1 MENLRLQRIQT
12 LELHQE
18 SLVEQTTW
26 ATATSSVSGEDAR
39 RTLQSLEQS
48 VAELQAS
55 VVAKKDLLE
64 ETRERSQ
71 KGQRYIQALQQQ
83 QLQLISQAD
92 ERVLR
97 NPRRFYET
105 RRGFRQMADRLA
117 LPEAHLEPERP
128 MLATAMPGRHGIVT
142 ALNLVAPAERPSKP
156 SMDYP
161 PPAASIAWPRY
172 LSWLGF
178 TVGAL
183 QGLRRKLFGGA
194 QAVALDPAL
203 PLAVRLQLI
212 NSRRDLRSK
221 AQLAPRSFRQMLRN
235 SADTLEEVP
244 ALLVTVA
251 VLAGNMLAPKKGLTG
266 FRQLGEA
273 EALLFTAG
281 KLHLGMQPETSGKM
295 RLLGGDFLYA
305 EGQWML
311 AELGSLPVIRLTS
324 RMIQDVSDGSS
335 KGGAAPADMET
346 FSVGQVGAKAA
357 LHAAYIRVGSY
368 FSAVAS
374 GAAWLSGS
382 PKPVVKALRRY
393 GTNLGTAL
401 QLAQFR
407 EDAASQDAALW
418 LARSAQE
425 ALRGPEMAQL
435 QGSAALKGIRRLC
448 HRVERSCAGA
458 LEELLRKPE
467 NSEIKGLT
475 FADVESMERMLEEL
489 YVRPDE
495 SGGGRTFELEGMGF
509 RRDQASDDGL
519 QALIARG
526 LAQDALPEPQEP
538 APSWPPQGPKAGLQV
553 TSTCVGQELVAVNS
567 NLDGERLAR
576 PASSDLV
583 REEVVRLF
591 QSGGKRLR
599 PVLTLLTARATGA
612 SEAAMADVVSLAAA
626 VEVLHSASL
635 VHDDILD
642 EADTRRGEEAAHVR
656 LGERAAAL
664 VGDFLFATASVLVAE
679 IGSLPTVL
687 LISKVVADFGRGEL
701 AQSAVRFEAV
711 DYSLEDYLAKSFYK
725 TASLLAAAC
734 HAAAV
739 LSRPQSS
746 PDAQECQNCYRFGAY
761 VGLAFQVVDDI
772 LDFVAT
778 EEELGKP
785 ALADLKEGNLGA
797 PVLFAA
803 QEGALPPAHR
813 QELLE
818 AIERRLTKP
827 GDLDLV
833 RRLVEEGKG
842 VEKSKALA
850 RRFVDLAALE
860 LDKLEPGEARAGM
873 RLFAEYVV
881 AKPKPA
887 VLSNERNAE
896 IYMARSE
903 PGSRDGWMR
912 HPITGKVEL
921 WEDHWQ
927 TPKCIQQYYQPGTIQ
942 LRCPGEPP
950 RWMYADGDF

>member
-1 MENLRLQRIQT
+1 MYRIQAF
-12 LELHQE
+12 LE
-18 SLVEQTTW
+18 SYTTQMW
-26 ATATSSVSGEDAR
+26 VDPGANLSSKHS
-39 RTLQSLEQS
+39 
-48 VAELQAS
+48 
-55 VVAKKDLLE
+55 
-64 ETRERSQ
+64 
-71 KGQRYIQALQQQ
+71 
-83 QLQLISQAD
+83 
-92 ERVLR
+92 
-97 NPRRFYET
+97 
-105 RRGFRQMADRLA
+105 
-117 LPEAHLEPERP
+117 
-128 MLATAMPGRHGIVT
+128 
-142 ALNLVAPAERPSKP
+142 
-156 SMDYP
+156 
-161 PPAASIAWPRY
+161 
-172 LSWLGF
+172 
-178 TVGAL
+178 
-183 QGLRRKLFGGA
+183 
-194 QAVALDPAL
+194 
-203 PLAVRLQLI
+203 
-212 NSRRDLRSK
+212 
-221 AQLAPRSFRQMLRN
+221 
-235 SADTLEEVP
+235 
-244 ALLVTVA
+244 
-251 VLAGNMLAPKKGLTG
+251 KGLVV
-266 FRQLGEA
+266 R
-273 EALLFTAG
+273 
-281 KLHLGMQPETSGKM
+281 
-295 RLLGGDFLYA
+295 
-305 EGQWML
+305 
-311 AELGSLPVIRLTS
+311 
-324 RMIQDVSDGSS
+324 
-335 KGGAAPADMET
+335 AAD
-346 FSVGQVGAKAA
+346 
-357 LHAAYIRVGSY
+357 L
-368 FSAVAS
+368 
-374 GAAWLSGS
+374 
-382 PKPVVKALRRY
+382 RY

-467 NSEIKGLT
+467 NSEIKG
-475 FADVESMERMLEEL
+475 LEEL

-591 QSGGKRLR
+591 Q
-599 PVLTLLTARATGA
+599 
-612 SEAAMADVVSLAAA
+612 
-626 VEVLHSASL
+626 
-635 VHDDILD
+635 
-642 EADTRRGEEAAHVR
+642 
-656 LGERAAAL
+656 
-664 VGDFLFATASVLVAE
+664 FATASVLVAE

-701 AQSAVRFEAV
+701 AQSAVRFEA
-711 DYSLEDYLAKSFYK
+711 
-725 TASLLAAAC
+725 
-734 HAAAV
+734 
-739 LSRPQSS
+739 SS

-785 ALADLKEGNLGA
+785 ALADLKDRIEGNLGA

-881 AKPKPA
+881 
-887 VLSNERNAE
+887 V
-896 IYMARSE
+896 RS
-903 PGSRDGWMR
+903 
-912 HPITGKVEL
+912 
-921 WEDHWQ
+921 
-927 TPKCIQQYYQPGTIQ
+927 Y
-942 LRCPGEPP
+942 
-950 RWMYADGDF
+950 

>member
-1 MENLRLQRIQT
+1 MWVDPGANL
-12 LELHQE
+12 
-18 SLVEQTTW
+18 
-26 ATATSSVSGEDAR
+26 SSKHS
-39 RTLQSLEQS
+39 
-48 VAELQAS
+48 
-55 VVAKKDLLE
+55 
-64 ETRERSQ
+64 
-71 KGQRYIQALQQQ
+71 
-83 QLQLISQAD
+83 
-92 ERVLR
+92 
-97 NPRRFYET
+97 
-105 RRGFRQMADRLA
+105 
-117 LPEAHLEPERP
+117 
-128 MLATAMPGRHGIVT
+128 
-142 ALNLVAPAERPSKP
+142 
-156 SMDYP
+156 
-161 PPAASIAWPRY
+161 
-172 LSWLGF
+172 
-178 TVGAL
+178 
-183 QGLRRKLFGGA
+183 
-194 QAVALDPAL
+194 
-203 PLAVRLQLI
+203 
-212 NSRRDLRSK
+212 
-221 AQLAPRSFRQMLRN
+221 
-235 SADTLEEVP
+235 
-244 ALLVTVA
+244 
-251 VLAGNMLAPKKGLTG
+251 KGLVV
-266 FRQLGEA
+266 R
-273 EALLFTAG
+273 
-281 KLHLGMQPETSGKM
+281 
-295 RLLGGDFLYA
+295 
-305 EGQWML
+305 
-311 AELGSLPVIRLTS
+311 
-324 RMIQDVSDGSS
+324 
-335 KGGAAPADMET
+335 AAD
-346 FSVGQVGAKAA
+346 
-357 LHAAYIRVGSY
+357 L
-368 FSAVAS
+368 
-374 GAAWLSGS
+374 
-382 PKPVVKALRRY
+382 RY

-407 EDAASQDAALW
+407 EDAASQARGLWAKWGEVESEEPIDPLDGTRWDGTRWILDSMPNGKSCEDAALW

-538 APSWPPQGPKAGLQV
+538 APSWPPQGPKAPP
-553 TSTCVGQELVAVNS
+553 TSETVLDPQELVAVNS

-635 VHDDILD
+635 VHDWVGGEISLGNAHREDDILD

-785 ALADLKEGNLGA
+785 ALADLKDRIEGNLGA

-818 AIERRLTKP
+818 AGDVYNLVPSAGRLQAIERRLTKP

-842 VEKSKALA
+842 VEKSKAEALA

-887 VLSNERNAE
+887 VLSNERNGE
-896 IYMARSE
+896 IL
-903 PGSRDGWMR
+903 GR

-927 TPKCIQQYYQPGTIQ
+927 TPKCIQQLPGKQ
-942 LRCPGEPP
+942 NLSPSNNFC
-950 RWMYADGDF
+950 A